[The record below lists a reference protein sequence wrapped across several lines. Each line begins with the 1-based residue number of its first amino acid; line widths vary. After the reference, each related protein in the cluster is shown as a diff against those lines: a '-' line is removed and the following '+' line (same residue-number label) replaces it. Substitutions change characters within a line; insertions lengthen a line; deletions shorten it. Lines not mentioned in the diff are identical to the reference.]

1 MDNISSFAG
10 VIREKRLRMGW
21 TQKMLAEKMH
31 VDATTISKWEGGV
44 YTPDLPEIERICT
57 LYRLDLGKTICL
69 ITGSLGQNGQSQLSG
84 EELITA
90 ISLDD
95 VIECNIPKMVTT
107 KDWSMTL
114 PLDRLLYMAN
124 SLSLACLILI
134 FVGLINPISTI
145 KILSNDYI
153 LTYLTEFVTI
163 GIAST
168 LMLTYGRFVTIL
180 REGKNGKY

>member
-21 TQKMLAEKMH
+21 TQKMLAEIMH

-57 LYRLDLGKTICL
+57 LYRLDLGQTIRV

-84 EELITA
+84 EELIKA
-90 ISLDD
+90 LSLDD

-107 KDWSMTL
+107 KDRSMT
-114 PLDRLLYMAN
+114 PLLANLLRWAN

-134 FVGLINPISTI
+134 VATIIPIPNIYIVSD
-145 KILSNDYI
+145 DYRLAYI
-153 LTYLTEFVTI
+153 AEFVIVGIVTTI
-163 GIAST
+163 
-168 LMLTYGRFVTIL
+168 MQTYVRVTI
-180 REGKNGKY
+180 